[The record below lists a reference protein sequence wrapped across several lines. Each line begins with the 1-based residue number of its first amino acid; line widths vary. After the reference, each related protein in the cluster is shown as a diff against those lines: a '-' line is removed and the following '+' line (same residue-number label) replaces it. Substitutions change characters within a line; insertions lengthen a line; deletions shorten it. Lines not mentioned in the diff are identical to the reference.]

1 MAGGLR
7 IDCVVGARP
16 NFMKM
21 APILRA
27 LRAEGGFAPRL
38 LHTGQHYDPEMD
50 GIFFEE
56 LGLPRPDIHLGVGR
70 GSQTAQTARIME
82 GLEAA
87 FAADRPALVLVV
99 GDVTSTLAG
108 ALVAVQLGLPL
119 AHVEAGLRSGDR
131 RMPEEINRLVTD
143 RLSDLLFTTER
154 AAGARLEAEG
164 VPRERI
170 RFVGNV
176 MIDTLMEALPRAR
189 PAAGTIAAHDDGGRF
204 GDACR
209 AGFGVVTLH
218 RPANVDDPARLA
230 ALVQALEGVADRLP
244 LVWPLHP
251 RTRARL
257 DAAGLLPRLGRADGL
272 LATPPLGYL
281 AMLGLLREARA
292 AITDSG
298 GVQEE
303 TTALGVPCLTLRES
317 TERPVTVTEGT
328 NRLVGTDPAALA
340 PALACALG
348 EGAPPARRPE
358 LWDGR
363 AAFRVARA
371 LREHLAAA

>member
-38 LHTGQHYDPEMD
+38 LHTGQHYDREMD

-56 LGLPRPDIHLGVGR
+56 LGLPGPDIHLGVGQ
-70 GSQTAQTARIME
+70 GSRTAQTARIME

-154 AAGARLEAEG
+154 AAAARLEAEG

-176 MIDTLMEALPRAR
+176 MIDTLTEALPRAR

-204 GDACR
+204 GSAAR

-230 ALVQALEGVADRLP
+230 ALVRALEGVAERLP

-251 RTRARL
+251 RTRSRL
-257 DAAGLLPRLGRADGL
+257 DAAGLLPRLGRADRL

-303 TTALGVPCLTLRES
+303 TTALGVPCLTLRDS

-328 NRLVGTDPAALA
+328 NRLVGTEPSALA

-348 EGAPPARRPE
+348 HEAPPDRRPE